1 MEKLKILG
9 VMCMYALLQ
18 CSPALAADKTVVVQS
33 ADTLNFNYV
42 AETEKEKYMPQ
53 HIFDDGRKT
62 YLLLP
67 QRAEGKHIR
76 IFGKRADGE
85 YDLIRQDGATGFITL
100 PGIYDSLQARIDE
113 VLVEILRKQG
123 QK

>member
-1 MEKLKILG
+1 MEKLKFFG
-9 VMCMYALLQ
+9 VMCICAFLQ

-42 AETEKEKYMPQ
+42 AESEKAKYIPE

-67 QRAEGKHIR
+67 ERADGKHIR
-76 IFGKRADGE
+76 IFGKRRDGD
-85 YDLIRQDGATGFITL
+85 YDLVRPEEATGFITL
-100 PGIYDSLQARIDE
+100 PGIYDSLQLRIDE
-113 VLVEILRKQG
+113 VLVEILRK
-123 QK
+123 